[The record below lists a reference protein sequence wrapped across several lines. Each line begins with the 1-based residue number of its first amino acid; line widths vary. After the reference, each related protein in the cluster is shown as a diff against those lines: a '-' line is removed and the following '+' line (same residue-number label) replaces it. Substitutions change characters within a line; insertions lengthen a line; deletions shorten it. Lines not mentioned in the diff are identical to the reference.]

1 VALALL
7 TGVLALGYAGAALI
21 GLSSPQQILTQPAW
35 GMCATILGS
44 SAATLCLLGVLLT
57 YWWILGVPVPVTQEE
72 LGGLGASPARL
83 AEPLDVP

>member
-1 VALALL
+1 
-7 TGVLALGYAGAALI
+7 
-21 GLSSPQQILTQPAW
+21 
-35 GMCATILGS
+35 MCATILGS